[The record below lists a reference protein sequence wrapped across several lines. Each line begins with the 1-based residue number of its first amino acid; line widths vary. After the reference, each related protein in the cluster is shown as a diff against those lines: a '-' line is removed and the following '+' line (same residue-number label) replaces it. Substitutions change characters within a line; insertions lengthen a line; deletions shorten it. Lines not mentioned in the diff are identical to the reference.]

1 MEEWRDA
8 VGYEG
13 LYEVSNYGKVRRIDT
28 GAELR
33 GNINSYGYR
42 VVRLTRDRQA
52 KDFKMHQ
59 LVAMAFIPNNYGART
74 INHKDGDKEN
84 NFVENLEWCTPRQN
98 ARHAVDVL
106 GISTKSRPVMQVSA
120 DGELMAVWANAY
132 KASSTLGI
140 AHMMISAC
148 CKGTAATAGNF
159 VWRYAEFD
167 AQELL
172 KSAKRTTIKQKI
184 KELSQELSTLEA

>member
-1 MEEWRDA
+1 MEEWRDV

-13 LYEVSNYGKVRRIDT
+13 LYEVSNYGKVRRSDT
-28 GAELR
+28 GAELK

-42 VVRLTRDRQA
+42 VVRLTHNGRA

-84 NFVENLEWCTPRQN
+84 NFVENLEWCTPKQN
-98 ARHAVDVL
+98 ARHAFDVL

-148 CKGTAATAGNF
+148 CKGTAPTAGNF
-159 VWRYAEFD
+159 VWRYAELD
-167 AQELL
+167 AEELL
-172 KSAKRTTIKQKI
+172 KSARRATIKQKI
-184 KELSQELSTLEA
+184 QELSKELSTLEA